1 MQRPWVVFVILA
13 AGTEHLKQV
22 RRLHGNPTSSYLWR
36 NVIPY
41 LANQAIAFMESSIDV
56 PRYETM
62 PASIKIALG
71 LMRTNFIG
79 GLMVKSGNLFIKKML
94 PDMIVRKLVKEEMDY
109 YAGPYPNARSR
120 KPLHRWPQDV
130 PVKGK
135 PEFGAK
141 KLGNYA
147 RWLKKTEIPKL
158 CFYVTPGVGFQ
169 APDLEI
175 VKNEFK
181 NTTIIKLGEGLH
193 FLQEDYPHE
202 IGEGISTWYKEIS

>member
-1 MQRPWVVFVILA
+1 MQRPWVVFVISA

-62 PASIKIALG
+62 PASIK
-71 LMRTNFIG
+71 
-79 GLMVKSGNLFIKKML
+79 
-94 PDMIVRKLVKEEMDY
+94 
-109 YAGPYPNARSR
+109 
-120 KPLHRWPQDV
+120 
-130 PVKGK
+130 
-135 PEFGAK
+135 
-141 KLGNYA
+141 
-147 RWLKKTEIPKL
+147 L

-169 APDLEI
+169 EPDLEI

-193 FLQEDYPHE
+193 FLQQDYPHE
-202 IGEGISTWYKEIS
+202 IGEGISTWYKEISYSLLLTDLQVRPSPCPSHDAGHLGTMSSADFCFVTHGFPLGALSVCTWFAFATRLGPLSSFPYALVFYCCGVT